1 MKTVGHSRQNGRK
14 DRGGKVS
21 ARRLLLGAL
30 AGLLPLLVVAAASW
44 GPSGSSSA
52 AAEAS
57 LVGEWQRVTT
67 CADYVRALTWAG
79 FPEAALEAA
88 AGNGFIP
95 GVTTVEDLA
104 DPAHP
109 CRGAIPR
116 RHSHFFTQDGQFGS
130 RDWDGNQV
138 DDGSYKTVDD
148 HTLVIPYGFE
158 EGPPIQ
164 VTFHYR
170 IAGETIRFDPV
181 MPSDCSTSRC
191 REAAAWSVAV
201 ALPGKTWR
209 RVG

>member
-1 MKTVGHSRQNGRK
+1 MAEGDHPHGLRARTH
-14 DRGGKVS
+14 
-21 ARRLLLGAL
+21 ARRLPGGGA
-30 AGLLPLLVVAAASW
+30 
-44 GPSGSSSA
+44 GS
-52 AAEAS
+52 
-57 LVGEWQRVTT
+57 R
-67 CADYVRALTWAG
+67 R
-79 FPEAALEAA
+79 
-88 AGNGFIP
+88 GNGFIP

-109 CRGAIPR
+109 CRGAVPR
-116 RHSHFFTQDGQFGS
+116 RHSHFFTQDGSFGS

-138 DDGSYKTVDD
+138 DDGTYETVDD
-148 HTLVIPYGFE
+148 HTLVIPYRFE

-164 VTFHYR
+164 VTFRYR
-170 IAGETIRFDPV
+170 IAGGTIRFDPV

>member
-1 MKTVGHSRQNGRK
+1 MKTLGHSRHKSRK

-21 ARRLLLGAL
+21 TRRLRLWAA
-30 AGLLPLLVVAAASW
+30 AGLLPLLVAAAC

-57 LVGEWQRVTT
+57 FVGEWQRVTT
-67 CADYVRALTWAG
+67 CADYVRALTRAG

-116 RHSHFFTQDGQFGS
+116 RHSHFFTQDGLFGS

-138 DDGSYKTVDD
+138 DEGSYETVDD
-148 HTLVIPYGFE
+148 QTLVIPYGFE
-158 EGPPIQ
+158 DGPPIE
-164 VTFHYR
+164 VRFRYS

-181 MPSDCSTSRC
+181 MPSDCSTTRC

-209 RVG
+209 RVS